1 MYTIMVSGLPGD
13 VTEEEVIDHF
23 NSLIKTS
30 YQRQSATILGSSNV
44 DYSIAAV
51 SFAFNNVEEIDECI
65 NRGDIIR
72 AKIRL
77 VHVLIS
83 LFCYCCIAV
92 LM

>member
-1 MYTIMVSGLPGD
+1 MVSGLPVD
-13 VTEEEVIDHF
+13 VTEEEVIEHF

-30 YQRQSATILGSSNV
+30 YHRQSATILGSSNV

-77 VHVLIS
+77 VHVRQ
-83 LFCYCCIAV
+83 
-92 LM
+92 